1 MCSSDLRARVEELQ
15 QRGMDDANLYDP
27 TETSVGGTHA
37 MFIVRGD
44 ARAYNL
50 PPKPE
55 VPTIYLKKAWTSS
68 AIGAAVLLGGT
79 LAAFLAERPR
89 SRR

>member
-1 MCSSDLRARVEELQ
+1 LRLKAQERVTELH
-15 QRGMDDANLYDP
+15 QRGMNDATLYDASN
-27 TETSVGGTHA
+27 TSVGGTHA

-44 ARAYNL
+44 PRSYNL

-68 AIGAAVLLGGT
+68 AIGAALLLGGT
-79 LAAFLAERPR
+79 LLAFLADGER
-89 SRR
+89 